1 MDHAEARE
9 VLEIAAVEPGG
20 FERLIAG
27 DTPEAAALAGH
38 VAGCLDC
45 ATEMER
51 LRRAANVIRD
61 AVRTMPPPE
70 LRERTLAFVAAVGR
84 DRSPGAVV
92 SPPANAPT
100 EIGARRSVGGSR
112 RVALWA
118 ATLAA
123 AIVVAV
129 VGTSMYV
136 TNQHDALVARQAET
150 ISALARVAT
159 WSLRID
165 GQADA
170 IHVDL
175 AGTGAGSGAT
185 GTLVFSSGT
194 GELAV
199 LASGLAQPPSG
210 MEYRCWVEIGGSRR
224 RVGQMFLGG
233 DVAYWA
239 GDVTGLSNVGEGA
252 RFGVSLVPSDGDL
265 VTGDPILLGEL

>member
-38 VAGCLDC
+38 VAGCPDC
-45 ATEMER
+45 ADEMER
-51 LRRAANVIRD
+51 LRRSATVIRD

-84 DRSPGAVV
+84 DRSPGAPMPPRDVV
-92 SPPANAPT
+92 PA
-100 EIGARRSVGGSR
+100 EIGARRAAGGSR

-123 AIVVAV
+123 AVVVAV

-136 TNQHDALVARQAET
+136 TNQRDALVARQAET

-165 GQADA
+165 GEADA

-175 AGTGAGSGAT
+175 AGTGGGSAAA
-185 GTLVFSSGT
+185 GTLVFSPGT

-199 LASGLAQPPSG
+199 LASGLAQPPPG
-210 MEYRCWVEIGGSRR
+210 MQYRCWVEIGGSRQ

-239 GDVTGLSNVGEGA
+239 GDVTGLSDIGEGA
-252 RFGVSLVPSDGDL
+252 RFGVSLVPSDGDS